1 MNARP
6 TLLATATLAIIL
18 SSCAPGAGTADAAQ
32 SPQADDEPG
41 WRWSDERV
49 FATVNAVRAGRDLT
63 PASWPGEARAALFGR
78 MVLLVDD
85 VYTTGATVKAATRT
99 LLAAGAGGVSVLTFA
114 RVLPGDGRID

>member
-1 MNARP
+1 MNARS

-63 PASWPGEARAALFGR
+63 PASWPGGARAA
-78 MVLLVDD
+78 VLLSFDVDNE
-85 VYTTGATVKAATRT
+85 TIPIRNGQPTIGAPVAGPVRRPPRASANTRNPRR
-99 LLAAGAGGVSVLTFA
+99 A
-114 RVLPGDGRID
+114 